1 MTGKNLTEKKPL
13 EELKALKQRVI
24 ELEALAAAHPADEK
38 SNQFENGQKYKA
50 AFESAND
57 GMLLIDKK
65 GGIIDVNKRIK
76 DFSGYAREELIG
88 KNIASLVQMMTKK
101 SLALTQSNFLK
112 RLVGVNIPPYEV
124 EMIIKN
130 GESAIIEISAQPVME
145 NDKIVGDLV
154 ILRDVTKRKLTE
166 EAAKESEQNFRSL
179 MDNSAMGIRIRDAD
193 EHVVY
198 ANQTLLNIFGYE
210 NIDEL
215 RASPPQDH
223 YTPASYAGYLQR
235 KEKLLRGEPVSN
247 TLEVDII
254 RKDGTIRCLQ
264 VFGKS
269 LLWNGKMQTQTFYND
284 ITERKQAAEAL
295 STIEQNLRNSLDN
308 LPMGFR
314 ITDVDNNTL
323 YLNQAFLNIFG
334 YENIDEVKTN
344 PPLKHY
350 TAESYAEY
358 LQRKQKLLRGKPR
371 QERVEVDI
379 VRKDGVIRHLQLSTG
394 ELVWNGKKQFQT
406 LYNDITEKRKT
417 EMALIKSEQNLK
429 EAQRVGGI
437 GCWELDITTGEVE
450 WSDEF
455 YRLYERDKT
464 LGPRNPDE
472 ETKFYS
478 PEQNKMFREYA
489 RRAVKNGEEFN
500 YDLTANLPSGKIALF
515 NTTLHPVKDN
525 KGRVIK
531 LFGTVQDITER
542 KRAEE
547 ALKLSEQNFRNSMD
561 GSFMGIYIVDTDWHI
576 LYVNQAF
583 LDLFGYKNIDEVR
596 ASPPHEHYTPEEYAR
611 HLVRNERRLH
621 VEPNP
626 DQFELDI
633 LHKDGTIRHL
643 QAFRKE
649 VLWDGKQQSQL
660 LYNDITERKVI
671 EEALKESETMYH
683 ELMNTI
689 TSGVFIYKA
698 VDNGENFVCV
708 DVNNSAEK
716 MEGINLQISSA
727 SG

>member
-1 MTGKNLTEKKPL
+1 
-13 EELKALKQRVI
+13 
-24 ELEALAAAHPADEK
+24 
-38 SNQFENGQKYKA
+38 
-50 AFESAND
+50 
-57 GMLLIDKK
+57 
-65 GGIIDVNKRIK
+65 
-76 DFSGYAREELIG
+76 
-88 KNIASLVQMMTKK
+88 
-101 SLALTQSNFLK
+101 
-112 RLVGVNIPPYEV
+112 
-124 EMIIKN
+124 
-130 GESAIIEISAQPVME
+130 
-145 NDKIVGDLV
+145 
-154 ILRDVTKRKLTE
+154 
-166 EAAKESEQNFRSL
+166 
-179 MDNSAMGIRIRDAD
+179 
-193 EHVVY
+193 
-198 ANQTLLNIFGYE
+198 
-210 NIDEL
+210 
-215 RASPPQDH
+215 
-223 YTPASYAGYLQR
+223 
-235 KEKLLRGEPVSN
+235 
-247 TLEVDII
+247 LEVDII
-254 RKDGTIRCLQ
+254 CKDGTIRCLQ

-284 ITERKQAAEAL
+284 ITERKQAEESLA
-295 STIEQNLRNSLDN
+295 TIEQNFHNSLDY

-314 ITDVDNNTL
+314 ITDVDDNTL

-350 TAESYAEY
+350 TAESYAGY
-358 LQRKQKLLRGKPR
+358 LQRKERLSRGKPR

-455 YRLYERDKT
+455 YRLYERDKA

-500 YDLTANLPSGKIALF
+500 YDLTANLPSGKITLF
-515 NTTLHPVKDN
+515 NTTLHPVKDD

-583 LDLFGYKNIDEVR
+583 LDIFGYKNIDEVR

-621 VEPNP
+621 GEPNP